1 MASPDVLKSIAQ
13 ALPENPGV
21 YTFHNSDGEILYVGK
36 AKNLRKRMASYFV
49 RTLSGKTKVMVGK
62 ISEINHTVVDTES
75 EALLLENNL
84 IKKHQPR
91 YNVLMKDD
99 KTFPWICI
107 KNEPFP
113 RIFLTR
119 NIINDGS
126 IYFGPYTSVVMIKT
140 LLGLIRQL
148 YPLRTCSYNLAEEKI
163 REGKYRV
170 CLEYHIGNCKAPCVG
185 EQSENEYN
193 KSVEQIREIL
203 RGNIHMVNNH
213 LKGLMSQYA
222 SDLKYEEAQL
232 IKEKLKILEI
242 YRSRS
247 TVVNP
252 RIKDV
257 DVFGFT
263 EEREAFYVNYL
274 RIIRGAIIQTHTLE
288 FRKRL
293 EEKKNEIISLAI
305 TELRERHQ
313 SVATEIIVPFVPDIQ
328 LVSVKYTVPR
338 KGDKK
343 KLLELAERNALIYRL
358 NQQKRIV
365 EHKPADRTRSNLEKL
380 QQDLRLPELPV
391 HIECFDNSNIQGSY
405 PVAACVVFR
414 NGRSSKR
421 DYRHYHIKTV
431 KGADDFASMEE
442 VVFRRYRRLIDEDEA
457 LPQLVIID
465 GGKGQLNSA
474 VRSID
479 NLGLR
484 GKISIIGIA
493 KKLEEIYFPG
503 DSVPIYISKN
513 SVSLKIIQQIRN
525 EAHRFGINFHRDQR
539 SKKMTGSQLDQISGI
554 GEKTRERLLKE
565 FGSIWKIASAKQEEL
580 EKLVGRQK
588 AGLIV
593 EFFKN
598 LT

>member
-1 MASPDVLKSIAQ
+1 MALLDNLKSVAR
-13 ALPENPGV
+13 ALPGTPGV
-21 YTFHNSDGEILYVGK
+21 YSFHSRDGKILYVGK
-36 AKNLRKRMASYFV
+36 AKNLKKRVASYFT
-49 RTLSGKTKVMVGK
+49 RNLSGKTKVMVGK
-62 ISEINHTVVDTES
+62 TSGISHTVVDTES

-119 NIINDGS
+119 NLVRDGS
-126 IYFGPYTSVVMIKT
+126 LYFGPYTSVVMIKT
-140 LLGLIRQL
+140 LLGLIREL
-148 YPLRTCSYNLAEEKI
+148 YSLRTCSYNLSEEKI
-163 REGKYRV
+163 GAGNYRV
-170 CLEYHIGNCKAPCVG
+170 CLEYHIGNCKGPCVG

-193 KSVEQIREIL
+193 ESAVQIKEIFK
-203 RGNIHMVNNH
+203 GNIHTVNRH

-222 SDLKYEEAQL
+222 SDLRYEEAQL
-232 IKEKLKILEI
+232 IKEKLEILEK

-257 DVFGFT
+257 DVFGLK
-263 EEREAFYVNYL
+263 EEKTAFYVNYL
-274 RIIRGAIIQTHTLE
+274 RVIRGAIIQAHTVE

-293 EEKKNEIISLAI
+293 EERKDEVFSLAI

-313 SVATEIIVPFVPDIQ
+313 SVASEIIVPFVPDIK
-328 LVSVKYTVPR
+328 LVNVKYTVPR
-338 KGDKK
+338 QGDKK

-358 NQQKRIV
+358 NQQKRMI
-365 EHKPADRTRSNLEKL
+365 EHNPADRTRSNLEKL
-380 QQDLRLPELPV
+380 QQDLRLPEIPV
-391 HIECFDNSNIQGSY
+391 HIECFDNSNIQGSD

-414 NGRSSKR
+414 NGRPCKR

-431 KGADDFASMEE
+431 DGADDFASMEE

-457 LPQLVIID
+457 LPQLIIID

-474 VRSID
+474 IRSID

-484 GKISIIGIA
+484 GKVSIIGIA

-503 DSVPIYISKN
+503 DSVPIYISKK
-513 SVSLKIIQQIRN
+513 SISLKIIQQIRN

-539 SKKMTGSQLDQISGI
+539 SKKMTHSQLDQISGI
-554 GEKTRERLLKE
+554 GEKSKERLLNQ
-565 FGSIWKIASAKQEEL
+565 FGSTEKVASAKYEEL
-580 EKLVGRQK
+580 EKHIGKHK

-593 EFFKN
+593 EFFRN
-598 LT
+598 LI